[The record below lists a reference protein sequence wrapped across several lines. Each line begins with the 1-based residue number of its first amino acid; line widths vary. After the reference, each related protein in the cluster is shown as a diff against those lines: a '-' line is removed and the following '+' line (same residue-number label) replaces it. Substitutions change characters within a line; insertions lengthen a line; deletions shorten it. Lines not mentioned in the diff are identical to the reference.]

1 MQELLDKWNIKIDY
15 KVLLS
20 MWNEPHR
27 SYHSQNHLIDLV
39 EQVNES
45 KSFLNSQKEYEK
57 LIICSLFHDCI
68 YDPMRNDN
76 EEKSAEFFMNCCQEK
91 NQDINHIYQ
100 MIIDTKEHKSD
111 DTLSKMFNHF
121 DMNIVERDF
130 DQLLEWESGIKSEY
144 EPVFGIERYKEGR
157 LKFLES
163 LLDKYP
169 NNTENLLNLIECVK
183 KN

>member
-27 SYHSQNHLIDLV
+27 HYHSQNHLIDLI

-45 KSFLNSQKEYEK
+45 KSFLNSQKDYEK

-68 YDPMRNDN
+68 YDTSNSDN
-76 EEKSAEFFMNCCQEK
+76 EQKSADFFLSCCQEK
-91 NQDINHIYQ
+91 NQDIKHIYQ

-130 DQLLEWESGIKSEY
+130 EQLLEWEMGIREEYKASGD
-144 EPVFGIERYKEGR
+144 VYKTSR
-157 LKFLES
+157 LLFLENI
-163 LLDKYP
+163 LDKYP
-169 NNTENLLNLIECVK
+169 NNTENLLNLIEWVK
-183 KN
+183 NN